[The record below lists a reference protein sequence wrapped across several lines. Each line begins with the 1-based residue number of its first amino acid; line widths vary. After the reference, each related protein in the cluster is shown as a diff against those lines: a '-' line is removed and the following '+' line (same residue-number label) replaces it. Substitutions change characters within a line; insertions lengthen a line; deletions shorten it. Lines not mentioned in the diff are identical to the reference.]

1 MIEGALILF
10 TGIIIGAAAT
20 LGAVFYLP
28 KKQHEEPKENKY
40 ERYRNEHGLLSRKVA
55 KG

>member
-1 MIEGALILF
+1 MITGALILLA
-10 TGIIIGAAAT
+10 GIVIGVAAT

-28 KKQHEEPKENKY
+28 KKRPAQKEDKY
-40 ERYRNEHGLLSRKVA
+40 DRYRNEHGLLTRRAA